1 MSQAITTSLLIIASI
16 VAALALINSVIPAMG
31 RSASALATA
40 NSATADRIRTD
51 IEIIHATGDDS
62 NDVITVWVKN
72 VGTKEIV
79 PISSSDIIL
88 TTPTTVVS
96 LAYVSGC
103 DSGQSPGWDYVLEGG
118 ASNWS
123 RAVTVRFTLETAV
136 TTGVYTVRVSSP
148 NAASDT
154 EDFSV

>member
-31 RSASALATA
+31 KSASALAMA

-51 IEIIHATGDDS
+51 IEIIHATGAEG

-72 VGTKEIV
+72 VGTKKIV
-79 PISSSDIIL
+79 PITSSDIIL
-88 TTPTTVVS
+88 TTPTTVAS
-96 LAYVSGC
+96 LPYVSGC
-103 DSGQSPGWDYVLEGG
+103 SSECRDYALEGG
-118 ASNWS
+118 ASDWS
-123 RAVTVRFTLETAV
+123 RAVTVKFTLKTSV
-136 TTGVYTVRVSSP
+136 TTGVYTVKISSP
-148 NAASDT
+148 NAASAT

>member
-31 RSASALATA
+31 KSASALAMA

-51 IEIIHATGDDS
+51 IEIIHATGDEG

-72 VGTKEIV
+72 VGTKKIV
-79 PISSSDIIL
+79 PITSSDIIL
-88 TTPTTVVS
+88 TTPTTVAS
-96 LAYVSGC
+96 LPYVNGC
-103 DSGQSPGWDYVLEGG
+103 SSECWDYALEGG
-118 ASNWS
+118 ASDWS
-123 RAVTVRFTLETAV
+123 RAVTVKFTLKTSV
-136 TTGVYTVRVSSP
+136 TTGVYTVKISSP
-148 NAASDT
+148 NAASAT